1 MSEQLPP
8 NWYTMTEVQQNAN
21 SIERYLHGEFP
32 GFTFAVT
39 PEPNLKVRVNEDG
52 ADVAAIQAAVT
63 EWFRMVYGDEA
74 RVEWG
79 VPVHVEAASITT
91 R

>member
-1 MSEQLPP
+1 MNDQLPP
-8 NWYTMTEVQQNAN
+8 NWDSMTEKQQNAN
-21 SIERYLHGEFP
+21 SVERYLRDEFP

-39 PEPNLKVRVNEDG
+39 PEPNLKVLVKEDG

-63 EWFRMVYGDEA
+63 EWFRMVYGEEA

-79 VPVHVEAASITT
+79 APVHVEAA
-91 R
+91 